1 MTKLFNSYVFMFTFL
16 PVTLAGFFPLG
27 TRSREWALDWLPE
40 IEAADGR
47 RFNLSELLLYGTQA
61 CRGHWSPIRGIKV
74 DSPRA
79 GLAEDDEL

>member
-1 MTKLFNSYVFMFTFL
+1 MFL
-16 PVTLAGFFPLG
+16 HYQNACGPVSFCLARGPVNGLG
-27 TRSREWALDWLPE
+27 WLPE